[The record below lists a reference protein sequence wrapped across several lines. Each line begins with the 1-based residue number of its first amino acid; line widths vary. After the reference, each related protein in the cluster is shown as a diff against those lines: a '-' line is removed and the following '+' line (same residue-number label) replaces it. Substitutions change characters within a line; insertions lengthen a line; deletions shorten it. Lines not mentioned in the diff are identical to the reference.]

1 MIVLGM
7 GVDLVLLPYQPPLTL
22 STDGGRLRMTPM
34 STSVTPTSLEAALR
48 ERGAGAYVITV
59 GDTGAPHVVYV
70 EVMPHSEGLLAEV
83 GARTASNAR
92 ARGQV
97 SLLYPARHDDDYSLI
112 VDATAT
118 PERGGDGSRLRLVP
132 TRAVLH
138 RPGPAAAPSA
148 SPCGSDCVPI
158 PLSSLR

>member
-1 MIVLGM
+1 
-7 GVDLVLLPYQPPLTL
+7 
-22 STDGGRLRMTPM
+22 MTPM
-34 STSVTPTSLEAALR
+34 STSVIPTSLEAALR

-59 GDTGAPHVVYV
+59 GDTGAPHIVYAEVV
-70 EVMPHSEGLLAEV
+70 PHPEGLLAEV

-112 VDATAT
+112 VDAMAI
-118 PERGGDGSRLRLVP
+118 PEGGNDGRLRLEP

-138 RPGPAAAPSA
+138 RPGPAAAPTASA
-148 SPCGSDCVPI
+148 CGSDCVPI
-158 PLSSLR
+158 PLSSTR